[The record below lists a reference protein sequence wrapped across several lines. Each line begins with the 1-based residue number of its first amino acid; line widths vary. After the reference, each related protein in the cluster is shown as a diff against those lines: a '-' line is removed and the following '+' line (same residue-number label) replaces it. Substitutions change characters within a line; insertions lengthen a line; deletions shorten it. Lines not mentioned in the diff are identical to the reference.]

1 MFCVKFPLVSI
12 EPTSIVGRIVDNNR
26 LRCVLS
32 PDVGVCVHSYL
43 RPPPAP
49 GAGCRGSAG
58 RAGPQRK
65 PSALRQQRSPPRP
78 SPQSRCSDLQI
89 KTEGRVTCY
98 SVSWQLRSAALFIR
112 KPAPPG
118 QSVWITRIQTPRSSN
133 SSSVCADTW
142 LTFFSSIYL

>member
-1 MFCVKFPLVSI
+1 MLYFHALVSI

-26 LRCVLS
+26 LRCVLT

-98 SVSWQLRSAALFIR
+98 SVSATVRCSFHQETSSARAERLDNTHSNTALLELFL
-112 KPAPPG
+112 
-118 QSVWITRIQTPRSSN
+118 
-133 SSSVCADTW
+133 SVCRHVADF
-142 LTFFSSIYL
+142 L